1 VTGVTV
7 AAGETPSE
15 PGLTPPKVPE
25 GEEPAG
31 RPGRH
36 TEGSNSSKKSKS
48 LVVGGDGVLAKG
60 KFVSSKVT

>member
-1 VTGVTV
+1 MAVGK
-7 AAGETPSE
+7 TPSE

-31 RPGRH
+31 RPGKN
-36 TEGSNSSKKSKS
+36 TEGSNSYKKSKS

-60 KFVSSKVT
+60 KFVASKVT